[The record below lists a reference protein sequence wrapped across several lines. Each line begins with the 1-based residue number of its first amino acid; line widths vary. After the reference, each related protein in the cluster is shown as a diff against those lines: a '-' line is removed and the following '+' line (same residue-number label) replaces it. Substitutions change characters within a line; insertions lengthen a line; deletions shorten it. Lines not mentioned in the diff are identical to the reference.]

1 MRDQVAALPEG
12 LTVGQ
17 PVVEF
22 VLLVPGVTGVAIA
35 GPPLVMGSQQMVAV
49 RWASPSIWNTPEVVE
64 LSTPLWAFVDI
75 AVNPSV
81 EKASAP
87 KHDVIRLNLGH
98 RVILIAVSLLCLK
111 LSIF

>member
-1 MRDQVAALPEG
+1 MSDHVAEPPEG

-35 GPPLVMGSQQMVAV
+35 GPPLVAGNQQMVAV
-49 RWASPSIWNTPEVVE
+49 RWASPSIWNTPLAVE
-64 LSTPLWAFVDI
+64 LSTPVWAFVDI

-87 KHDVIRLNLGH
+87 KHDMMRLNLKH
-98 RVILIAVSLLCLK
+98 PVILIAISLLV
-111 LSIF
+111 